1 MYDWAYTWILRT
13 TMTPAAHTWPPE
25 EFYVDVYKWAPMN
38 EYTVPQTIA
47 VTAYTWGC
55 LAARK

>member
-1 MYDWAYTWILRT
+1 
-13 TMTPAAHTWPPE
+13 MTPESHTWPAE
-25 EFYVDVYKWAPMN
+25 EFYVDVYKWPVMN

-47 VTAYTWGC
+47 VTAYTWGY